1 LVLNWHARGQVCMA
15 MQNLGKIMSKLFTPI
30 TMASGLTLQNRISK
44 AAMEENM
51 AEYGQIPGKDLVNLY
66 RRWAEGK
73 PGMII
78 TGNVMVS
85 PDAMTGPGGVYLGKE
100 TLSDPAIQKRFEDWA
115 AAGKSGGSALYMQIS
130 HPGRQVYAAMGT
142 DVVSAS
148 DTRLNM
154 EGPAAK
160 MFTDARALSG
170 AEVDAIITR
179 FADTAVA
186 SESCGFDGVQIH
198 SAHGYLVAQFLS
210 PLSNLREDKWG
221 GPLENRARFL
231 MEIVRAVKART
242 SDGFGVSVKLNSAD
256 FQKGGYDENDA
267 KRVVEWLNAED
278 IDFVELS
285 GGSYESAAM
294 AGAAEEDNPSSTLL
308 REMYFIEFAKIIQSV
323 ANMPLMVTGGVTKKE
338 TADMALETGAVEIVG
353 IARAFG
359 FNAHLPS
366 DWENG
371 ENLEVALPLSK
382 SKNKTFRVLS
392 GMAMTKAN
400 LYAMGNG
407 KMPKMK
413 MSPLLAIIRQQR
425 KQGKQTKTYRKWLD
439 SRI

>member
-1 LVLNWHARGQVCMA
+1 MTQ
-15 MQNLGKIMSKLFTPI
+15 LFSPLTL
-30 TMASGLTLQNRISK
+30 ASGITLPNRISK

-51 AEYGQIPGKDLVNLY
+51 ADYGQIPGEDLVNLY
-66 RRWAEGK
+66 KIWADGN

-78 TGNVMVS
+78 TGNVMVA
-85 PDAMTGPGGVYLGKE
+85 PDAMTGPGGVYLGKN
-100 TLSDPAIQKRFEDWA
+100 TLSDPAVRRRFEDWS

-148 DTRLNM
+148 ATKLNM

-160 MFTDARALSG
+160 MFTDARALTSD
-170 AEVDAIITR
+170 EVDSMVTR
-179 FADTAVA
+179 FADTAEA
-186 SESCGFDGVQIH
+186 AESCGFDGVQIH

-210 PLSNLREDKWG
+210 PLSNLRDDKWG

-231 MEIVRAVKART
+231 LEIVRAVKART
-242 SDGFGVSVKLNSAD
+242 SENFGVSVKLNSAD

-267 KRVVEWLNAED
+267 KQVVEWLNAEA

-294 AGAAEEDNPSSTLL
+294 AGAAEDDNPSSTML
-308 REMYFIEFAKIIQSV
+308 REIYFIEFAKIIQSV
-323 ANMPLMVTGGVTKKE
+323 AKMPLMVTGGITKKE
-338 TADMALETGAVEIVG
+338 TAESALATGAVEIVG

-359 FNAHLPS
+359 FNPHIAR
-366 DWENG
+366 DWQAGNS
-371 ENLEVALPLSK
+371 LDVVMPLSN

-407 KMPKMK
+407 KMPKKK
-413 MSPLLAIIRQQR
+413 MSPFLAIIRQQT
-425 KQGKQTKTYRKWLD
+425 KQGKQTKTYRKWLE
-439 SRI
+439 SRT

>member
-1 LVLNWHARGQVCMA
+1 
-15 MQNLGKIMSKLFTPI
+15 MSKLFTPL

-51 AEYGQIPGKDLVNLY
+51 ADYGQIPGQELVNLY
-66 RRWAEGK
+66 KIWADGK

-78 TGNVMVS
+78 TGNVMVA

-100 TLSDPAIQKRFEDWA
+100 TLSDPAVRKRFEDWS

-130 HPGRQVYAAMGT
+130 HPGRQVYATMGT

-148 DTRLNM
+148 NTKLNM

-170 AEVDAIITR
+170 EEVEAMITR
-179 FADTAVA
+179 FADTAEA
-186 SESCGFDGVQIH
+186 AQSCGFDGVQIH

-210 PLSNLREDKWG
+210 PLSNHRDDKWG

-231 MEIVRAVKART
+231 LEIVRAVKART
-242 SDGFGVSVKLNSAD
+242 SESFGVSIKLNSAD

-267 KRVVEWLNAED
+267 KQVVDWLNAETV
-278 IDFVELS
+278 DFIELS

-294 AGAAEEDNPSSTLL
+294 AGAAESDNPSSTLL
-308 REMYFIEFAKIIQSV
+308 REIYFIEFAKILQ
-323 ANMPLMVTGGVTKKE
+323 ATAKMPLMVTGGITKKSTAE
-338 TADMALETGAVEIVG
+338 TALDSGAVEIVG

-359 FNAHLPS
+359 FNPHIAR
-366 DWENG
+366 DWQAGN
-371 ENLEVALPLSK
+371 NADVNMHMSK
-382 SKNKTFRVLS
+382 SKNKTLRVLS

-400 LYAMGNG
+400 LYAMGAG
-407 KMPKMK
+407 KMPKAK
-413 MSPLLAIIRQQR
+413 MSPILSIIKQQR
-425 KQGKQTKTYRKWLD
+425 KQGKQTKTYRKWLE
-439 SRI
+439 SR

>member
-1 LVLNWHARGQVCMA
+1 
-15 MQNLGKIMSKLFTPI
+15 MSKLFTPLTLASGI
-30 TMASGLTLQNRISK
+30 TMPNRISK

-51 AEYGQIPGKDLVNLY
+51 AEYGQIPGQDLVNLY
-66 RRWAEGK
+66 KIWADGN

-78 TGNVMVS
+78 TGNVMVA
-85 PDAMTGPGGVYLGKE
+85 PDAMTGPGGVYLGKD
-100 TLSDPAIQKRFEDWA
+100 TLSDPNVRRRFEDWS
-115 AAGKSGGSALYMQIS
+115 AAGKSGGAALYMQIS
-130 HPGRQVYAAMGT
+130 HPGRQVYAAMKT

-148 DTRLNM
+148 NTKLNM

-160 MFTDARALSG
+160 MFTDARALTG
-170 AEVDAIITR
+170 DEVKAMITR
-179 FADTAVA
+179 FADTAEA
-186 SESCGFDGVQIH
+186 AEACGFDGVQIH

-210 PLSNLREDKWG
+210 PLSNLREDQWG

-231 MEIVRAVKART
+231 LEIVRAVKART
-242 SDGFGVSVKLNSAD
+242 SDGFGVGVKLNSAD

-267 KRVVEWLNAED
+267 RQVVEWLNAED

-308 REMYFIEFAKIIQSV
+308 REIYFIEFAKIIQD
-323 ANMPLMVTGGVTKKE
+323 AARMPLMVTGGITQKE
-338 TADMALETGAVEIVG
+338 TADSALETGAVEIIG

-359 FNAHLPS
+359 FNPHLPR
-366 DWENG
+366 DWQAG
-371 ENLEVALPLSK
+371 KNLTVTMAQPS
-382 SKNKTFRVLS
+382 SKNKTMRVLS

-413 MSPLLAIIRQQR
+413 MNPLLSIIRQQM

-439 SRI
+439 GRSS

>member
-1 LVLNWHARGQVCMA
+1 
-15 MQNLGKIMSKLFTPI
+15 MSKLFTPI
-30 TMASGLTLQNRISK
+30 TLASGITLQNRISK

-51 AEYGQIPGKDLVNLY
+51 ADYGQIPGKDLVNLY
-66 RRWAEGK
+66 KIWADGK

-78 TGNVMVS
+78 TGNVMVA

-100 TLSDPAIQKRFEDWA
+100 TLSDPDIRKRFQDWA
-115 AAGKSGGSALYMQIS
+115 MAGKSGGSALYMQIS
-130 HPGRQVYAAMGT
+130 HPGRQVYANMGT

-148 DTRLNM
+148 ATKLNM

-170 AEVDAIITR
+170 DEVEAMVTR
-179 FADTAVA
+179 FADTAA
-186 SESCGFDGVQIH
+186 AAEEAGFDGVQVH

-210 PLSNLREDKWG
+210 PLSNLREDEWG

-231 MEIVRAVKART
+231 LEIVRAVNART

-267 KRVVEWLNAED
+267 KRVVEWLNAEGV
-278 IDFVELS
+278 DFVELS

-308 REMYFIEFAKIIQSV
+308 REIYFIEFAKIIQEV
-323 ANMPLMVTGGVTKKE
+323 AHMPLMVTGGITKKE
-338 TADMALETGAVEIVG
+338 TAEMALDSGAVEIVG
-353 IARAFG
+353 IARALG
-359 FNAHLPS
+359 FNPHIAK
-366 DWENG
+366 DWADG
-371 ENLEVALPLSK
+371 KNLDVVMNLSK
-382 SKNKTFRVLS
+382 STNKTIRVLS

-400 LYAMGNG
+400 LYRMGNG
-407 KMPKMK
+407 KLPKTK
-413 MSPLLAIIRQQR
+413 MNPMLSIIKQQI

-439 SRI
+439 SR

>member
-1 LVLNWHARGQVCMA
+1 MR
-15 MQNLGKIMSKLFTPI
+15 KLFTPL
-30 TMASGLTLQNRISK
+30 TMASGVTMPNRIAK

-51 AEYGQIPGKDLVNLY
+51 AEYGQIPGQDLVNLY
-66 RRWAEGK
+66 KHWADGGL
-73 PGMII
+73 GMII
-78 TGNVMVS
+78 TGNVMVA

-100 TLSDPAIQKRFEDWA
+100 TLSDPAVRKRFEDWS
-115 AAGKSGGSALYMQIS
+115 AAGKSGGAALYMQIS

-148 DTRLNM
+148 NTKLNM

-170 AEVDAIITR
+170 DEVEAMITR
-179 FADTAVA
+179 FADTAEA
-186 SESCGFDGVQIH
+186 AEACGFDGVQIH

-210 PLSNLREDKWG
+210 PLSNLRDDKWG

-231 MEIVRAVKART
+231 LEIVRAVNART
-242 SDGFGVSVKLNSAD
+242 SDGFGVAVKLNSAD

-278 IDFVELS
+278 VDYVELS

-308 REMYFIEFAKIIQSV
+308 REIYFIEFAKIIQSA
-323 ANMPLMVTGGVTKKE
+323 ANMPLMVTGGITKHA
-338 TADMALETGAVEIVG
+338 TAELAMDSGAVEIVG
-353 IARAFG
+353 IARALG
-359 FNAHLPS
+359 FNPHIAK
-366 DWENG
+366 DWEAGN
-371 ENLEVALPLSK
+371 NLDVDMNLST
-382 SKNKTFRVLS
+382 SKNKTLRVLS

-400 LYAMGNG
+400 LYRMGAG
-407 KMPKMK
+407 KLPKTK
-413 MSPLLAIIRQQR
+413 MNPMLSIIRQQM
-425 KQGKQTKTYRKWLD
+425 KQGKQTKTYRKWLE
-439 SRI
+439 SRDAAS

>member
-1 LVLNWHARGQVCMA
+1 
-15 MQNLGKIMSKLFTPI
+15 MSKLFTPL
-30 TMASGLTLQNRISK
+30 TMGGVFL
-44 AAMEENM
+44 
-51 AEYGQIPGKDLVNLY
+51 GKD
-66 RRWAEGK
+66 
-73 PGMII
+73 
-78 TGNVMVS
+78 
-85 PDAMTGPGGVYLGKE
+85 
-100 TLSDPAIQKRFEDWA
+100 TLSDPDIRKRFEDWS

-142 DVVSAS
+142 NVVSAS
-148 DTRLNM
+148 ATKLNM

-170 AEVDAIITR
+170 DEVEAMITR
-179 FADTAVA
+179 FADTAEA
-186 SESCGFDGVQIH
+186 AEQAGFDGVQVH

-210 PLSNLREDKWG
+210 PLSNLRDDKWG

-231 MEIVRAVKART
+231 LEIVRAVKART

-267 KRVVEWLNAED
+267 RQVVEWLNAED

-308 REMYFIEFAKIIQSV
+308 REMYFIEFAKLIQST
-323 ANMPLMVTGGVTKKE
+323 AKMPLMVTGGVTKLE
-338 TADMALETGAVEIVG
+338 TAEMALETGAVEIVG

-359 FNAHLPS
+359 FNPHLPS
-366 DWENG
+366 DWQAGKNVSI
-371 ENLEVALPLSK
+371 NMPVSK
-382 SKNKTFRVLS
+382 SKNKTIKVLS

-413 MSPLLAIIRQQR
+413 MSPLLSIIRQQR
-425 KQGKQTKTYRKWLD
+425 KQGKQTKTYRKWLE
-439 SRI
+439 SR

>member
-1 LVLNWHARGQVCMA
+1 
-15 MQNLGKIMSKLFTPI
+15 MSKLFTPL
-30 TMASGLTLQNRISK
+30 TMASGITLQNRISK

-51 AEYGQIPGKDLVNLY
+51 ADYGQIPGKDLVNLY
-66 RRWAEGK
+66 GIWAEGK

-78 TGNVMVS
+78 TGNVMVA

-100 TLSDPAIQKRFEDWA
+100 TLSDPDVRQRFEDWSS
-115 AAGKSGGSALYMQIS
+115 AGKSGGSALYMQIS
-130 HPGRQVYAAMGT
+130 HPGRQVYANMGT
-142 DVVSAS
+142 EIVSAS
-148 DTRLNM
+148 NTKLNM

-160 MFTDARALSG
+160 MFSDARALSG
-170 AEVDAIITR
+170 DEVKAMITR
-179 FADTAVA
+179 FADTAEA
-186 SESCGFDGVQIH
+186 AEACGFDGVQIH

-210 PLSNLREDKWG
+210 PLSNLRDDQWG

-231 MEIVRAVKART
+231 LEIVRAVNART

-267 KRVVEWLNAED
+267 KQVVDWLNAED

-308 REMYFIEFAKIIQSV
+308 REIYFIEFAKIIEST
-323 ANMPLMVTGGVTKKE
+323 AHMPLMVTGGITRRE
-338 TADMALETGAVEIVG
+338 TADMALDSGAVEIVG
-353 IARAFG
+353 IARALG
-359 FNAHLPS
+359 FNPHIAT
-366 DWENG
+366 DWEAG
-371 ENLEVALPLSK
+371 KNLEVVMPMSK
-382 SKNKTFRVLS
+382 SKSKTFRVLS
-392 GMAMTKAN
+392 GMAMTKSN

-413 MSPLLAIIRQQR
+413 MSPLLSIIKQQV
-425 KQGKQTKTYRKWLD
+425 KQGKQTKAYRTWLD
-439 SRI
+439 R